1 MSNNIYEL
9 SIFKWIERDV
19 VEEIVNNCS
28 HKNFSKWVN
37 IINEWDES
45 NWEWYIILSWRVWIS
60 INKSFIAELSQ
71 GDIFWEI
78 ALLNEEK
85 RTATVKSLSNLE
97 VIVLRFDDIINMI
110 NWGSSKINKEIIRR
124 IEENIGD
131 L

>member
-9 SIFKWIERDV
+9 SIFKGIERDV

-28 HKNFSKWVN
+28 HKNFSKGVN
-37 IINEWDES
+37 IINEGDES
-45 NWEWYIILSWRVWIS
+45 NGEGYIILSGRVGIS

-71 GDIFWEI
+71 GDIFGEI

-110 NWGSSKINKEIIRR
+110 NGGSSKINKEIIRR